1 MLASS
6 ATADHRGTEEVRD
19 KKMRAPIPQEKQ
31 SVLWAEMIAFLEAQ
45 TSTDI
50 ANSLPWKAFW
60 RACDDL
66 AKDDALMASLFKAV
80 LSSSAS
86 NLEDSEYWLRN
97 VERLGGKSEA
107 NAWRMCLRGSQ
118 GYASRALEIAPK
130 ALANPGPI
138 SFVELATAAC
148 WIGAFTT
155 VLQAVNIASQQ
166 NKVLV
171 DVANVV
177 EIARNADHVLSQ
189 LDVTE
194 AHYAAI
200 LDVAG
205 EMMRERKLAWTDTSS
220 YHVIDEGPD
229 QLGFLMVYRIHVT
242 PEEASDMNFELA
254 SNLVDRDLDK
264 PGLSVSFQGMKV
276 H

>member
-1 MLASS
+1 
-6 ATADHRGTEEVRD
+6 
-19 KKMRAPIPQEKQ
+19 MRAPIPQEKQ
-31 SVLWAEMIAFLEAQ
+31 SVLWDEMIAFLEKQ

-50 ANSLPWKAFW
+50 ARSIQWNAYWK
-60 RACDDL
+60 ACDDL
-66 AKDDALMASLFKAV
+66 AKDDALTASLFKAV
-80 LSSSAS
+80 LAGSAG
-86 NLEDSEYWLRN
+86 NLEASEYWLRN
-97 VERLGGKSEA
+97 VEQLGGTSEA
-107 NAWRMCLRGSQ
+107 NAWRMCLRGTQ
-118 GYASRALEIAPK
+118 GYATAALEVAPK

-138 SFVELATAAC
+138 SFVEVATAAC

-171 DVANVV
+171 DVAHVV
-177 EIARNADHVLSQ
+177 ETARNADHVLNQ
-189 LDVTE
+189 LGVTE
-194 AHYAAI
+194 AQYAAI

-205 EMMRERKLAWTDTSS
+205 EMMRERKLAWTDTSA

-229 QLGFLMVYRIHVT
+229 QLGLLMVYRIHVT
-242 PEEASDMNFELA
+242 PEEASDMNFELV

-264 PGLSVSFQGMKV
+264 PGLSVSFQGLKA